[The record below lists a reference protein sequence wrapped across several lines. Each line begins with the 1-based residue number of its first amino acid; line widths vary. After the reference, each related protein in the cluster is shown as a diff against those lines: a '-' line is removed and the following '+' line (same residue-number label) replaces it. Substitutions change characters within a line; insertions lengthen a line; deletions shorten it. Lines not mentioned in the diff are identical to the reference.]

1 MKYFI
6 FWIFWTPLQSFKIV
20 AKYSQA
26 KEHKKASKEE
36 PKARRETKQ
45 TKQCDANKAAA
56 THYHCNTFLPWTH
69 LPESYVQD

>member
-1 MKYFI
+1 
-6 FWIFWTPLQSFKIV
+6 V

-56 THYHCNTFLPWTH
+56 THYHCNTFLP
-69 LPESYVQD
+69 